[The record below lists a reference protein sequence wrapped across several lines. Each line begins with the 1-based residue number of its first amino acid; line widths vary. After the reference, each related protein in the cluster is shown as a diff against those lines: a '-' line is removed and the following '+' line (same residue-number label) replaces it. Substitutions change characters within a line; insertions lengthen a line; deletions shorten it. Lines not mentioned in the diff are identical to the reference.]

1 MEVVILSGADA
12 DLDEIFAT
20 RENAEEFLV
29 AVDRQLDLARR
40 FPSLAPRALSKK
52 LRKMKIK
59 RTPFGIF
66 YTVEGG
72 RLMVIAI
79 QDLRQAPDALARK
92 LLARL

>member
-1 MEVVILSGADA
+1 MEGVILSGADA

-29 AVDRQLDLARR
+29 TLDRQLDLARR
-40 FPSLAPRALSKK
+40 FPFLAPRAFSKR
-52 LRKMKIK
+52 LRKMKVK

-66 YTVEGG
+66 YTVEGR

-79 QDLRQAPDALARK
+79 QDLRQDPDALVRTV
-92 LLARL
+92 LSRR